1 MLQYLSGTA
10 EFTVE
15 AERAPSNRAVGA
27 TTVGGVTKGP
37 DVIEIWSDS
46 NHGGERPGTTLSQTG
61 VMITLNGAPV
71 HWSSRKQVQGT
82 AYSSAMAEIYAL
94 SDTVRAGRLYRRR
107 CEEMGMC
114 VDESLVVQVG
124 SSAAVSFQRRLH
136 VFIVAHQRVRVD
148 MRVAWVRELRDD
160 KLVGTQKVTSEEN
173 LADGLTKGMPNYKFQ
188 QWLRRI
194 DPSRETVEMRKEMA
208 FLAYLRDVC

>member
-1 MLQYLSGTA
+1 MFL
-10 EFTVE
+10 
-15 AERAPSNRAVGA
+15 
-27 TTVGGVTKGP
+27 
-37 DVIEIWSDS
+37 
-46 NHGGERPGTTLSQTG
+46 
-61 VMITLNGAPV
+61 TLNGAPV

-82 AYSSAMAEIYAL
+82 AYSSALAEIYAL
-94 SDTVRAGRLYRRR
+94 SDTVRAGRLFDWR
-107 CEEMGMC
+107 CQEMGIGAQLP
-114 VDESLVVQVG
+114 LVVQVD
-124 SSAAVSFQRRLH
+124 SSAAVSFQRSTCLLSR
-136 VFIVAHQRVRVD
+136 IKGCVD
-148 MRVAWVRELRDD
+148 MRAAWVRELRDD